1 MRLDSLSILQL
12 NSAAGLA
19 GGEQVFLDLC
29 RGLATRGHRVGAVV
43 RTNGALLNALREAD
57 VEITLAR
64 RRAGLGLL
72 SGLRLARIIDSRG
85 WQVLN
90 AHTPPDYVL
99 AALAR
104 RLSSSRPKLV
114 LTRHILLPLG
124 RSLLHKWALGSA
136 DAFVAVSNA
145 VKETLENHP
154 FIDASKVRTIWN
166 GIDVEKFVPDG
177 TRSLREQL
185 GVEENEPLVGI
196 LGDIS
201 PHKGQEAFV
210 KAALLLGSGGGACPA
225 LRPTIQGAASNT
237 PTMGAKFVVAGPCK
251 AKNRPYLERLV
262 SVVKTEGL
270 SSHVRFIDRVSDM
283 PDAMRS
289 LDVMVLASEAEPFG
303 LVTVEAMACGCAV
316 IATRSGASSEIV
328 TDRRDGLLV
337 KPGSHE
343 AIADA
348 IEALLK
354 DEALRT
360 RLCEQARQTAV
371 QKFTLTRNID
381 EIEGLFRELCE
392 QDE

>member
-1 MRLDSLSILQL
+1 M
-12 NSAAGLA
+12 A

-29 RGLATRGHRVGAVV
+29 RGLAVRGHRVGAVL
-43 RTNGALLNALREAD
+43 RANGALLGAMRETD
-57 VEITLAR
+57 VEITLVR
-64 RRAGLGLL
+64 RRGGLGLL
-72 SGLRLARIIDSRG
+72 SARRLARIIDSRG

-124 RSLLHKWALGSA
+124 TSLLHKWTLSSA
-136 DAFVAVSNA
+136 DAFIAVSNA
-145 VKETLENHP
+145 VKERLNDHP

-185 GVEENEPLVGI
+185 GVGENERLVGI

-201 PHKGQEAFV
+201 PHKGQEVFI
-210 KAALLLGSGGGACPA
+210 KAALHLLPLFAFSPF
-225 LRPTIQGAASNT
+225 RPLFI
-237 PTMGAKFVVAGPCK
+237 VAGPCK
-251 AKNRPYLERLV
+251 AKNRPYLERLLLM
-262 SVVKTEGL
+262 VKIKGQ
-270 SSHVRFIDRVSDM
+270 SSHVRFIDRVSDV

-303 LVTVEAMACGCAV
+303 LVTIEAMACGCAV
-316 IATRSGASSEIV
+316 IATRSGASSEII
-328 TDRRDGLLV
+328 TDRRDGILV
-337 KPGSHE
+337 EPGSHQ

-360 RLCEQARQTAV
+360 FVCEQARQTVV
-371 QKFTLTRNID
+371 QKFGLKRNID